1 MFKTLF
7 TTYRTLY
14 DDFYYTQP
22 LSALFLWIKTKQ
34 GSEEWVVCVN
44 LPRQKDLVRI
54 VAGKAIEVSAK
65 GRHASVRI
73 VVCQSG
79 NLEGSLK
86 TIESAKGRMP
96 NWYPLFTSRD
106 LEIWENKNLNETAP
120 LRFGLSGEEKRIALA
135 IARRAAA
142 RFLENKK
149 QDSEAEGG
157 IMTNPRFHESTTICV
172 ALWIDGKIRGSQIE
186 RDVPLCEAIARGGVR
201 ACRDSRF
208 KPVIRGELE
217 KARIEITI
225 MSDLKIPLT
234 KRMREKDSIDPTA
247 GYCIEKG
254 DKIGWYVPE
263 VFNAVRFRTL
273 HELINKLATTKAG
286 IPPETGVIATF
297 KVEDFIEAGD
307 GKRYLEMDGPV
318 ARQASLDDEIG
329 KNNARDILVSI
340 GTKAASQL
348 LAIQEQDG
356 NIPPIFNPL
365 TGEKKQIGWTQ
376 LCCALWGLALFGK
389 TIGKKDFLASAEK
402 GFAYVSAFIY
412 EHPTLSLN
420 TRVASLIYFGRLA
433 KVLDK
438 KEDLKK
444 ITASILEYIEKLTS
458 YEPILYA
465 NIASFL
471 FEQGANDSNMI
482 NKAINFAERVETD
495 YLQQKKSEHPFQL
508 ARYPE
513 LAMAFLYIVERTGKG
528 LYIEKAKSIFAW
540 LAEQQ
545 LENGA
550 FPIGTFG
557 PPAPYSRGTG
567 KIFEVLS
574 VRYEEHKDVILK
586 ALSWLSIMQYD
597 EDSLFF
603 VRPELRN
610 MVKGGLRHDYLN
622 QEVWIDGTAHVLI
635 GISRI
640 LAQEQKSIPN
650 LLAM

>member
-1 MFKTLF
+1 VFKKLF

-14 DDFYYTQP
+14 SDFYYTKQ
-22 LSALFLWIKTKQ
+22 LSALYSWIKTKQ
-34 GSEEWVVCVN
+34 GSEDWIVYIH
-44 LPRQKDLVRI
+44 LPRQKELVRI
-54 VAGKAIEVSAK
+54 VAGEAIEMNDRENHTV
-65 GRHASVRI
+65 VRVI
-73 VVCQSG
+73 VCQSS
-79 NLEGSLK
+79 NLNDSLK
-86 TIESAKGRMP
+86 SIEHTKSGTSDWHP
-96 NWYPLFTSRD
+96 IFSSRD
-106 LEIWENKNLNETAP
+106 IEIWENKNLHETAP
-120 LRFGLSGEEKRIALA
+120 LHFGLNGEEKKNALA
-135 IARRAAA
+135 IARQAAT
-142 RFLENKK
+142 RFLEKTK
-149 QDSEAEGG
+149 LDLEAERVED
-157 IMTNPRFHESTTICV
+157 TNPRFREDATICV

-186 RDVPLCEAIARGGVR
+186 RNVPLHSAIEWGGVR

-208 KPVIRGELE
+208 RPVIREELE

-234 KRMREKDSIDPTA
+234 KRTREEDSIDPTA

-471 FEQGANDSNMI
+471 VEQGANDSNMI

-586 ALSWLSIMQYD
+586 ALSWLSSMQYD